1 MGIRGG
7 QIRDETIESV
17 DLASGSI
24 KAAEADEQLISG
36 QPTLGSADTT
46 NDRLLIWDADGSVSG
61 ALKQIAPTN
70 LGIGGSGSPGGS
82 DTQVQFNDGGSF
94 AGNSGLTFNKTSGV
108 FTVDKGA
115 VFNEGSH
122 DSDFRVESNTN
133 ANMLVVNAGTDRVGI
148 GTDAPLTTLHV
159 SGAGSTDAS
168 ITIQGQADAGIRL
181 AADKANVDEGN
192 NPYIDWYQDGQNPTS
207 RNNRVAMIAMEG
219 TAGTAFTG
227 SLANALFIDTFCP
240 NSQQSNVRR
249 FQIATD
255 CSSSADGANH
265 SARLTIEGSHGY
277 VGLHTNAATSPLH
290 VYSDESDNFAALI
303 DNDNSSNAHGLK
315 VTSDGTG
322 NGTNLLDVEAGS
334 TTVFRVRGDGRV
346 GIGKVSSLPDAMLTL
361 SSSNTDSDLAIAHK
375 IHHIGDSDTF
385 ITFGV
390 DDVNIQ
396 AGGVD
401 FIKITEDDSQDTLT
415 INEGGA
421 DVDFRVESS
430 ANTHTLFAQGS
441 SGFVGIGT
449 SSPDGILHID
459 GGTSNTELII
469 EKDGNTTASIV
480 FDVAGSRRF
489 EISHDANEYLN
500 FNSYAPNQD
509 IFFNHTSDNGGT
521 VRMLHIDGNDDGA
534 VVVGNSVSNDPYSGA
549 TFIVTGTM
557 GHGLGT
563 AFFVTQS
570 ASVVPGLHI
579 HNARSTADTG
589 IALRFSN
596 HSVNAAATVGYYGEI
611 SLENTAGS
619 PSLQNPDM
627 VFKVQDNNTF
637 GAQNMSEAMR
647 IQNGGAVGI
656 GATEGRISSLLHVSS
671 STEGMGPG
679 GVLLLVEHENN
690 NNILFVTGSG
700 HVGIMNPMPAETHAL
715 DVFGGINTTGQLSVT
730 GSLTVVNAADV
741 TDSYTFPSG
750 EGSANQVLTAT
761 GLNALTFS
769 TANTLISKV
778 MVIAV
783 TEENTNI
790 QTGTAQVTIR
800 APFAM
805 AVTAVRGS
813 LSTASSSGA
822 VEFDVNVGGAS
833 IFSTRPTID
842 ANETTTTSA
851 ATASVLSNVPTMVSD
866 DAQITFDIDS
876 AGTSARGLKV
886 AIYYNLTS

>member
-1 MGIRGG
+1 
-7 QIRDETIESV
+7 
-17 DLASGSI
+17 
-24 KAAEADEQLISG
+24 
-36 QPTLGSADTT
+36 
-46 NDRLLIWDADGSVSG
+46 
-61 ALKQIAPTN
+61 
-70 LGIGGSGSPGGS
+70 
-82 DTQVQFNDGGSF
+82 
-94 AGNSGLTFNKTSGV
+94 
-108 FTVDKGA
+108 
-115 VFNEGSH
+115 
-122 DSDFRVESNTN
+122 
-133 ANMLVVNAGTDRVGI
+133 
-148 GTDAPLTTLHV
+148 
-159 SGAGSTDAS
+159 
-168 ITIQGQADAGIRL
+168 
-181 AADKANVDEGN
+181 
-192 NPYIDWYQDGQNPTS
+192 
-207 RNNRVAMIAMEG
+207 
-219 TAGTAFTG
+219 
-227 SLANALFIDTFCP
+227 
-240 NSQQSNVRR
+240 
-249 FQIATD
+249 
-255 CSSSADGANH
+255 
-265 SARLTIEGSHGY
+265 
-277 VGLHTNAATSPLH
+277 
-290 VYSDESDNFAALI
+290 
-303 DNDNSSNAHGLK
+303 
-315 VTSDGTG
+315 
-322 NGTNLLDVEAGS
+322 
-334 TTVFRVRGDGRV
+334 
-346 GIGKVSSLPDAMLTL
+346 
-361 SSSNTDSDLAIAHK
+361 
-375 IHHIGDSDTF
+375 
-385 ITFGV
+385 
-390 DDVNIQ
+390 
-396 AGGVD
+396 
-401 FIKITEDDSQDTLT
+401 
-415 INEGGA
+415 
-421 DVDFRVESS
+421 
-430 ANTHTLFAQGS
+430 
-441 SGFVGIGT
+441 
-449 SSPDGILHID
+449 
-459 GGTSNTELII
+459 
-469 EKDGNTTASIV
+469 V
-480 FDVAGSRRF
+480 FDNAGSRRF

-500 FNSYAPNQD
+500 FNSYSPNRD

-534 VVVGNSVSNDPYSGA
+534 VVVGNSVASDPYSGA

-741 TDSYTFPSG
+741 SDSYTFPSG

-761 GLNALTFS
+761 GQNALTFS

-851 ATASVLSNVPTMVSD
+851 ATASALSNVPTMVSD

>member
-1 MGIRGG
+1 MPGIRGG

-24 KAAEADEQLISG
+24 KMGEVSPQVISS
-36 QPTLGSADTT
+36 QTAIDSVDTS
-46 NDRLLIWDADGSVSG
+46 NDFLLIYDANND
-61 ALKQIAPTN
+61 ALKKVAPTN
-70 LGIGGSGSPGGS
+70 LGVGGSGSPGGS

-715 DVFGGINTTGQLSVT
+715 DVFGGINTTGELSVT

>member
-1 MGIRGG
+1 MSTIRGT

-24 KAAEADEQLISG
+24 KAGEADEELIAG
-36 QPTLGSADTT
+36 QPTLDSADSS
-46 NDRLLIWDADGSVSG
+46 NDRLLIWDADGSTSG
-61 ALKQIAPTN
+61 TLKQIAPAN
-70 LGIGGSGSPGGS
+70 LGVTASPAGS
-82 DTQVQFNDGGSF
+82 DTQVQFNDGGSTG
-94 AGNSGLTFNKTSGV
+94 ASSGLTFNKTSGIL
-108 FTVDKGA
+108 TVDKGA

-122 DSDFRVESNTN
+122 DSDFRVESNNN

-159 SGAGSTDAS
+159 SGAGSSDTS

-181 AADKANVDEGN
+181 AADKANTDEGN

-207 RNNRVAMIAMEG
+207 RNNRVATIAMEG
-219 TAGTAFTG
+219 NASTAFTG

-240 NSQQSNVRR
+240 NGQNSNVRR

-265 SARLTIEGSHGY
+265 SARLTIEGGHGY

-459 GGTSNTELII
+459 GGSSNTELIL

-480 FDVAGSRRF
+480 FDAAGSRRF
-489 EISHDANEYLN
+489 DISHDANEYLN
-500 FNSYAPNQD
+500 FNSYSPNLD
-509 IFFNHTSDNGGT
+509 IFFNVTSDNGGK

-570 ASVVPGLHI
+570 ASVVPGLHL

-647 IQNGGAVGI
+647 IQNGGDVGI
-656 GATEGRISSLLHVSS
+656 G
-671 STEGMGPG
+671 
-679 GVLLLVEHENN
+679 
-690 NNILFVTGSG
+690 
-700 HVGIMNPMPAETHAL
+700 
-715 DVFGGINTTGQLSVT
+715 
-730 GSLTVVNAADV
+730 
-741 TDSYTFPSG
+741 
-750 EGSANQVLTAT
+750 
-761 GLNALTFS
+761 
-769 TANTLISKV
+769 
-778 MVIAV
+778 
-783 TEENTNI
+783 
-790 QTGTAQVTIR
+790 
-800 APFAM
+800 
-805 AVTAVRGS
+805 
-813 LSTASSSGA
+813 
-822 VEFDVNVGGAS
+822 
-833 IFSTRPTID
+833 
-842 ANETTTTSA
+842 TTSPDSILHIDNG
-851 ATASVLSNVPTMVSD
+851 TSNTEVIIEKD
-866 DAQITFDIDS
+866 
-876 AGTSARGLKV
+876 AGTSGSIVFHNAGTREAHIAYSTGEDLEVTHEVSNKDIVFNFVSGSTAVEPLRLDADVGAAKV
-886 AIYYNLTS
+886 GKHFGRTPSTALDLGSGTSSTVDPTESVMIINAGSITAAANNIHTMTITDGKFSGQTVTFIFDRDFLDGSGGPSDMGAVVTGGTFLGSHVLSIIGSAMSGKSAAGASFTIVWTGSAWGVTSQNGLTSYP